1 LVTCFAYF
9 NEGFIFVS
17 KYYLIIMKS
26 TIKFYLHA
34 ILIVDGQKELI
45 RPEIKDELYDY
56 ILDSMEKKNSRVFQ
70 IGGTPNHI
78 HILFNMIPDMS
89 FDEFLKRIKLDAQ
102 TFVQHNHDSTFFFDD
117 GYYVFS
123 VGEEDI
129 EKETLYIMQQ
139 EAYHREKSLKAELR
153 RYREELGMETTD
165 ILTDLNEN
173 SFN

>member
-1 LVTCFAYF
+1 
-9 NEGFIFVS
+9 
-17 KYYLIIMKS
+17 MKS

-34 ILIVDGQKELI
+34 ILIVDDHKKI
-45 RPEIKDELYDY
+45 ISPEIKKDIYNY

-102 TFVQHNHDSTFFFDD
+102 TFVQHKHDASFFFED

-139 EAYHREKSLKAELR
+139 EAYHCETSLKAELR
-153 RYREELGMETTD
+153 RYREELGMEISD
-165 ILTDLNEN
+165 VLTDLNEN